1 MKNADKKG
9 GGKWLLVA
17 LLAGTVAGAICIM
30 FGANPVIANAIPFG
44 VSAGVFVATRD
55 KWQA

>member
-1 MKNADKKG
+1 MQIKKG